1 MELTIGYLYPD
12 LCNLFGDKG
21 NILALKNRLSRRN
34 IDVKIKEYAIS
45 DTIDF
50 DNIDILYM
58 GACSDKDMKIIL
70 EKLEDAKISLTD
82 YVQNGKV
89 LLAVCSGFE
98 MLGSEIKT
106 NEDTLKGLGILDIS
120 FKYGKKRCIG
130 NIILKSDV
138 IDNTI
143 VGFENHY
150 GVVTEN
156 KYSPLGNVIVG
167 SGSHLSKK
175 TEGIINDNVIA
186 TYLHGPLLPKNPALT
201 DYIIKKA
208 LHKKYGEVDLSPLDD
223 KLEIKAHDYIKEKYT
238 ANK

>member
-1 MELTIGYLYPD
+1 M
-12 LCNLFGDKG
+12 
-21 NILALKNRLSRRN
+21 
-34 IDVKIKEYAIS
+34 
-45 DTIDF
+45 
-50 DNIDILYM
+50 
-58 GACSDKDMKIIL
+58 IL
-70 EKLEDAKISLTD
+70 EKLEDAKISLD
-82 YVQNGKV
+82 NYVQNGKV

-98 MLGSEIKT
+98 MLGNEIKT
-106 NEDTLKGLGILDIS
+106 NDDILKGLGILDIS

-208 LHKKYGEVDLSPLDD
+208 LQKKYGEVDLSPLDD